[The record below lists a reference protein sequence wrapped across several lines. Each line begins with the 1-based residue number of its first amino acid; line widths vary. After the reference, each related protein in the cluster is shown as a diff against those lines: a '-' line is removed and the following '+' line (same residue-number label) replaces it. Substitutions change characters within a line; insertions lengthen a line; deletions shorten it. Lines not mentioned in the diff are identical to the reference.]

1 MFGGVGPG
9 RCERGRFILFLFWR
23 RGVERVFFFWCG
35 MICAAE
41 QIMAAARVCAAGLGQ
56 DYVLDGPEAVCFVLD
71 GLSCLSPPASALT
84 SRLPPLNR
92 PFLQALSQWDRPLPY
107 PLTLLRSPVL
117 SSPFLS
123 SRSSPRVSSLPAAA
137 DSKSKS
143 ERRLAAASRRRT

>member
-9 RCERGRFILFLFWR
+9 RCERGRYILFFFWR

-84 SRLPPLNR
+84 SRLPPLNH
-92 PFLQALSQWDRPLPY
+92 PFLQALSQWDRPLP
-107 PLTLLRSPVL
+107 
-117 SSPFLS
+117 
-123 SRSSPRVSSLPAAA
+123 SLPPDASPLSCALL
-137 DSKSKS
+137 SVPLLSF
-143 ERRLAAASRRRT
+143 LASCVFFRRRQVRRARASGG